1 MYLAQELSLLQN
13 KMVYFVGTSDLE
25 IANETETTDL
35 ILTLEGFLVSLKNQ
49 KAIISE
55 LPKSELELY
64 YNKVYQAIQDFIKIQ
79 RRLEYFQFFGNTAIR
94 NIFNSII
101 IALKQLRKELLKN
114 IEGDLV
120 EGVQKLTQGNVSKR
134 LKIED
139 FSFLES
145 REKSKRY
152 AGSLSDA
159 VIEERSNFS

>member
-79 RRLEYFQFFGNTAIR
+79 RMLEYFQFFGNTAIR